1 MSIRP
6 GMENTSEKVQTK
18 DNSTMAAISDGFS
31 AFHME
36 VDKVRA
42 NMLGSK
48 DTAFS
53 AERAPVTDA
62 SQQIALD
69 KAKETNIYASVFNQ
83 QGKAPKWNSVDQ
95 RMQDII
101 AA

>member
-1 MSIRP
+1 
-6 GMENTSEKVQTK
+6 
-18 DNSTMAAISDGFS
+18 MAAISDGFS

-36 VDKVRA
+36 VDKARA
-42 NMLGSK
+42 NMLGAK

-62 SQQIALD
+62 SQQSALD
-69 KAKETNIYASVFNQ
+69 KMKETNIYASVFT
-83 QGKAPKWNSVDQ
+83 GKNSGGRRNSVDERIDQ
-95 RMQDII
+95 II